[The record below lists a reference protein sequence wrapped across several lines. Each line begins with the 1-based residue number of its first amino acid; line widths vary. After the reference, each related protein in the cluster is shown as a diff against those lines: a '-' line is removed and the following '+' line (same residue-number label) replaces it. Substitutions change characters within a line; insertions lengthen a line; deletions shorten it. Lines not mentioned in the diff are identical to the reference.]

1 MNRFFR
7 ALPAAALLAMTV
19 TSLQLVAQT
28 PAPSAPASEAAAQQ
42 PVTHPAATTQNPGA
56 QSVSAQTAPE
66 QTAGQKNDESNNKPQ
81 QPGRSAREAIAESI
95 KGNGGRVFGVLP
107 NYRTTNT
114 TEVYKPLRVKDK
126 WLIASHD
133 VLDGTN
139 WVIAGIFGGIHQAN
153 DAHPQFGQGIEGYA
167 KYYGTA
173 YLDQGVGNIMTEG
186 VFSTLFHQ
194 DPRYFR
200 KGSGSAISR
209 VGSAMKQIVI
219 TRGDSGARQF
229 NASEWV
235 GSAVA
240 TGIQNLYYSDSRN
253 AADNAENWG
262 AAIATDMASNILKEF
277 WPDIKKHMH
286 KK

>member
-1 MNRFFR
+1 MKQFFR
-7 ALPAAALLAMTV
+7 IPSVAALLVMTV
-19 TSLQLVAQT
+19 ISLSLSAQT
-28 PAPSAPASEAAAQQ
+28 GPPPAPASETATAPPLTDPGPSAQS
-42 PVTHPAATTQNPGA
+42 PGA
-56 QSVSAQTAPE
+56 QTPESTAAP
-66 QTAGQKNDESNNKPQ
+66 QKNDESDNKP

-107 NYRTTNT
+107 NYRTTNVS
-114 TEVYKPLRVKDK
+114 EVYKPLRPKDK

-153 DAHPQFGQGIEGYA
+153 DAHPQFGQGVEGYA

-200 KGSGSAISR
+200 KGSGSVVSR
-209 VGSAMKQIVI
+209 IGFAMRQIIV
-219 TRGDSGARQF
+219 TRGDSGTQQF
-229 NASEWV
+229 NSSEWV

-240 TGIQNLYYSDSRN
+240 TGLQNLYYSDSRN
-253 AADNAENWG
+253 ATANAENWG
-262 AAIATDMASNILKEF
+262 AAIATDMASDILKEF
-277 WPDIKKHMH
+277 WPDIKKRLH